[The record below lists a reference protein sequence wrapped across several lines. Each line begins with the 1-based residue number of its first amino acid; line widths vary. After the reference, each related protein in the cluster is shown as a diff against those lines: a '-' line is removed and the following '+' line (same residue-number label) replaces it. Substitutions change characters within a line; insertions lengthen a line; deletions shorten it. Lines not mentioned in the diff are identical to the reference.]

1 MKFDVVKKGYDRA
14 QVDGYIRTL
23 TEDNDKTV
31 ESQREA
37 IEQLKEDNRKLSEKI
52 DFYDKKKSEILAAF
66 VEAQEAAARLK
77 RKANA
82 RFDEE
87 MARLDMFRQKWTAYA
102 KEMIKTLTPLEAEKF
117 DKMSEKFR
125 RALEIYAKD
134 AGEGKEQAKT
144 ESFDPLKKVT
154 DYLDGKHVDVDA
166 SKQTQQAEQAQE
178 EAIVQDIT
186 EADILDVK
194 QSLEELCKELGILDE

>member
-31 ESQREA
+31 ESQKEA

-52 DFYDKKKSEILAAF
+52 DFYDKKKSEILTAF

-134 AGEGKEQAKT
+134 AGEGKEQVKN

-154 DYLDGKHVDVDA
+154 DYLDGKHVDADA
-166 SKQTQQAEQAQE
+166 PKQTQQAEQAQE